1 VGAALGAVG
10 GPVPRPEKH
19 VFVCL
24 NERPP
29 GHPKGCCSARGGP
42 LLLDEFNRLIQER
55 QAFGRI
61 LVTRSGCLKPCE
73 LGANVLV
80 YPDGIMY
87 VGVTVA
93 DVAEI
98 FDQHLLGG
106 RPVER
111 LQAPPEV
118 WG

>member
-1 VGAALGAVG
+1 M
-10 GPVPRPEKH
+10 PRPERH

-29 GHPKGCCSARGGP
+29 GHPKGSCSARGGSA
-42 LLLDEFNRLIQER
+42 LLDEFNRLIQER

-61 LVTRSGCLKPCE
+61 LATRSGCLKPCE

-80 YPDGIMY
+80 YPEGVMY

-93 DVAEI
+93 DVVEI

-106 RPVER
+106 RPVDR
-111 LQAPPEV
+111 LKAPPEV
-118 WG
+118 WD

>member
-1 VGAALGAVG
+1 M
-10 GPVPRPEKH
+10 PKPDKH

-24 NERPP
+24 NERPL
-29 GHPKGCCSARGGP
+29 GHPKGCCSERGGP
-42 LLLDEFNRLIQER
+42 ELLAEFNRLIQER
-55 QAFGRI
+55 QAFGKI

-87 VGVTVA
+87 VGVTRD

-106 RPVER
+106 RPVAR
-111 LQAPPEV
+111 LQAPSEV